1 MKEIKVFPLSPDNF
15 TQYGQIIDLNDL
27 GPATIDTAV
36 VQFWK
41 QKVEVDFD
49 GGIEIGVLKVKK
61 HEMIF
66 DELENHFE
74 TPTVMMSL
82 NGDFLFPVAPCKD
95 EIPDVDEIEVFK
107 LKENQLY
114 MMNPK
119 CWHGEVYPI
128 EKDKLTLLVFL
139 KNGSLDNDTVFEKLP
154 EQCTIIE

>member
-1 MKEIKVFPLSPDNF
+1 MKEIKLGELYRDNF
-15 TQYGQIIDLNDL
+15 SRYGQIIDLNDL

-41 QKVEVDFD
+41 QQVKVDFE
-49 GGIEIGVLKVKK
+49 GELEIGVLKVKK
-61 HEMIF
+61 HEMVF
-66 DELENHFE
+66 DELENHFK

-95 EIPDVDEIEVFK
+95 KVPGVDEIEVFK
-107 LKENQLY
+107 IQENQLY

-128 EKDKLTLLVFL
+128 DKDELTLLVFL
-139 KNGSLDNDTVFEKLP
+139 KKGSLDNDTVFEKLS
-154 EQCTIIE
+154 EQCRIVE